1 MARKRRG
8 WRKHGV
14 ERELQPSP
22 AQKPEGMLTAE
33 LADSLHGRPLGR
45 EKSRELAESA
55 VLFSYSDTR
64 AGGGV
69 PVVGPWR
76 RRRRKH
82 LKDGC

>member
-55 VLFSYSDTR
+55 VLFR
-64 AGGGV
+64 HKRGGGFRLLV
-69 PVVGPWR
+69 RG
-76 RRRRKH
+76 
-82 LKDGC
+82 GGGGGSI